1 MDRVDQFLARKSRNP
16 RLVGSPASAH
26 LGDDHQSVRIRVER
40 LLDNLIGHM
49 RTIVVARIDVV
60 HPSLDGLSQDSN
72 RAFKIARRSPHFW
85 TRQLHSAITPALVN
99 PPTVFKPDA
108 SATTRLL

>member
-1 MDRVDQFLARKSRNP
+1 MDRIDQFLARKSRNP

-26 LGDDHQSVRIRVER
+26 LGDDHESGRIWVER

-60 HPSLDGLSQDSN
+60 HPSLDGLSQDSD
-72 RAFKIARRSPHFW
+72 RA
-85 TRQLHSAITPALVN
+85 V
-99 PPTVFKPDA
+99 
-108 SATTRLL
+108 